1 MPYFERAKKLSIWL
15 ILIGVVF
22 FFLGII
28 FFSTSNFN
36 ELIDYDIKDKL
47 LGKLIT
53 IFSFLVSIFLILL
66 GIILKIIAKDAR
78 EDLLV
83 IENRI
88 RNEMKNEMK

>member
-1 MPYFERAKKLSIWL
+1 MPYFERAKKPSIWL
-15 ILIGVVF
+15 ILVGVVF

-88 RNEMKNEMK
+88 RNEMKNE

>member
-15 ILIGVVF
+15 ILVGVVF

-88 RNEMKNEMK
+88 RNEMKNE